1 MAVRNA
7 YGAVRS
13 SYARSGHS
21 PPLALMLALMLASRE
36 ARAAR
41 PIELTVS
48 VNDDLPGSG
57 YSEITPENRAS
68 RYVDSC
74 RST

>member
-1 MAVRNA
+1 
-7 YGAVRS
+7 
-13 SYARSGHS
+13 
-21 PPLALMLALMLASRE
+21 MLALMLASRE

>member
-1 MAVRNA
+1 MRTGLSARRTR
-7 YGAVRS
+7 GAD
-13 SYARSGHS
+13 AR